1 MRSLLLIV
9 AAVALL
15 SAGAGGAA
23 AAATDAKAKA
33 RASAAKACSTV
44 KRKAPARK
52 RCTRSRSRSRA
63 ALRYVAGRGLARGVA
78 GAGLAGALGGATS
91 AGAGAGAGSGDVVA
105 ADPVAPADP
114 GFAAPVVASTLG
126 VEARDIDGFL
136 LRLTRTA
143 VPAGNLTIFFR
154 NHDSSKHNLWIAPPA
169 GSSMQISDDVGEG
182 AGATKTVPVTPGSW
196 RLYCALEGHSSMTRS
211 LAVR

>member
-15 SAGAGGAA
+15 WAGAGGAGA
-23 AAATDAKAKA
+23 AAADAKAKVPA

-52 RCTRSRSRSRA
+52 RCTRSRA
-63 ALRYVAGRGLARGVA
+63 ALRYVTGRGLARGVA

-91 AGAGAGAGSGDVVA
+91 AGAGAGAGAGDVVA

-154 NHDSSKHNLWIAPPA
+154 NLDSSKHNLWIAPPA

-196 RLYCALEGHSSMTRS
+196 RLYCALEGHGSMTRS